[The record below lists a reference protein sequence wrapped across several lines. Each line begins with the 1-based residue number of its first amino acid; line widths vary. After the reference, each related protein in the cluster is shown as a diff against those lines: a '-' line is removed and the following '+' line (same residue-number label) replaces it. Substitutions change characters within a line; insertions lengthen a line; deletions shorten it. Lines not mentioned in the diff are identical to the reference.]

1 MGTIQTRLTSDN
13 RQHDEAFKKS
23 RQEIYNYNKR
33 VDETKQSVLNFAKN
47 GLGKLGIAFS
57 AAGVAM
63 TAFKKTI
70 QSTQSSA
77 DKFDEVMA
85 QSKASVDYFFTS
97 LSRGDFSGFLSGLK
111 NVINTA
117 KEAQQAMDNLQTTIL
132 MTSNAGAKYSYERS
146 NLEKIIKT
154 TNDPNERKKAQEQL
168 KTLPETYI
176 KELKIQEKD
185 ALAAFY
191 KEAKIAFENAG
202 FTGYNDKLAEE
213 FFSGPVGYNF
223 WSAVYPETLGNI
235 TDEPLKK
242 VSDLYKKVYETRQ
255 TMNQL
260 YIELVRLQKYGNTGS
275 SSSTTST
282 TETQSYDE
290 ERIRDLDIGYWGNM
304 VESGKY
310 KQGVNWK
317 YTPVIPPE
325 ELEEVE
331 ENAVKIIHEAEE
343 KKRKDLEK
351 TNEEL
356 AKQREIFGLQID
368 SIYSFSSALGTLGD
382 AFDITGLKTAEII
395 GVAIA
400 NIMKAYS
407 EASAKQAEGSITGW
421 DWLAFS
427 VAGLAQ
433 VASVISQL
441 HSLSG
446 YANGGIV
453 GGNSFS
459 GDRVM
464 ARVNSGEMILN
475 RSQQANLFNMIGGG
489 VTTGGNVK
497 FRIEGDALV
506 GVLNN
511 YNKKTGRVR

>member
-1 MGTIQTRLTSDN
+1 
-13 RQHDEAFKKS
+13 
-23 RQEIYNYNKR
+23 
-33 VDETKQSVLNFAKN
+33 
-47 GLGKLGIAFS
+47 
-57 AAGVAM
+57 
-63 TAFKKTI
+63 
-70 QSTQSSA
+70 
-77 DKFDEVMA
+77 MA
-85 QSKASVDYFFTS
+85 
-97 LSRGDFSGFLSGLK
+97 
-111 NVINTA
+111 
-117 KEAQQAMDNLQTTIL
+117 
-132 MTSNAGAKYSYERS
+132 
-146 NLEKIIKT
+146 
-154 TNDPNERKKAQEQL
+154 
-168 KTLPETYI
+168 
-176 KELKIQEKD
+176 
-185 ALAAFY
+185 
-191 KEAKIAFENAG
+191 
-202 FTGYNDKLAEE
+202 
-213 FFSGPVGYNF
+213 
-223 WSAVYPETLGNI
+223 
-235 TDEPLKK
+235 
-242 VSDLYKKVYETRQ
+242 
-255 TMNQL
+255 
-260 YIELVRLQKYGNTGS
+260 
-275 SSSTTST
+275 
-282 TETQSYDE
+282 
-290 ERIRDLDIGYWGNM
+290 
-304 VESGKY
+304 ESGKY

-325 ELEEVE
+325 ELEEIE
-331 ENAVKIIHEAEE
+331 EDAVKIIHEAEE